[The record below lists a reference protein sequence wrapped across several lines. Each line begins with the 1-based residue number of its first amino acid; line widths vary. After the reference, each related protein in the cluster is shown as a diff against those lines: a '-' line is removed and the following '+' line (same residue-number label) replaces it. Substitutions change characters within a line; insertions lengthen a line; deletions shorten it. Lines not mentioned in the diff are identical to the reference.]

1 MKVEKAK
8 IHAEWKEAK
17 KKRDSLWKELDDPC
31 DPNRRAKVK
40 EWNQWFEREAE
51 LYNELTRPSD
61 NCLVEKKD

>member
-1 MKVEKAK
+1 MNPKAK

-17 KKRDSLWKELDDPC
+17 EKRDLLWKELDDPC

-51 LYNELTRPSD
+51 LYAELTKPAKSVPVN
-61 NCLVEKKD
+61 NCK